1 MAHSQERT
9 DKNCLNCGTT
19 VEDRFCP
26 HCGQENLEPKETVG
40 HLFLHFFEDLTHFDG
55 KFLNTIKTLLTRPG
69 FLTEEYIKG
78 RRATY
83 LHPIRMYFF
92 ISATFFFILMTFFI
106 GGSSSLFDS
115 DVKAS
120 NIAQKDSTA
129 SIAPH
134 LRITTKSKMTVNLAF
149 NVGTDRK
156 RSVREYDSAQ
166 KILPISERDDAIY
179 RYINRRW
186 YAVMEYMYAHPDD
199 YQDKIAEKFGHS
211 FPQMLFIA
219 LPVFALLL
227 QILYFRRKQFNYV
240 SHAIFSVHY
249 YCVSFIAFF
258 LIMCVNRMGFFG
270 KYIGVA
276 ILLLLLYYLFRA
288 MKRFYKQGGFKTFT
302 KFLLLNLSMSL
313 VMFVLVSA
321 FLANSLLSLANLR

>member
-1 MAHSQERT
+1 MAHFKLRAE
-9 DKNCLNCGTT
+9 KNCLNCGSI
-19 VEDRFCP
+19 VEDRYCP

-40 HLFLHFFEDLTHFDG
+40 HLFMHFFEDLTHFDG
-55 KFLNTIKTLLTRPG
+55 KFFNTMKPLLAKPG

-78 RRATY
+78 RRVSY

-92 ISATFFFILMTFFI
+92 ISATFFFVLMTFFI

-115 DVKAS
+115 NVKAT
-120 NIAQKDSTA
+120 NVAQKDSSAPLTA
-129 SIAPH
+129 H
-134 LRITTKSKMTVNLAF
+134 LRITTKSKMSVDLAF
-149 NVGTDRK
+149 NQGADRK
-156 RSVREYDSAQ
+156 HSVREYDSAQ
-166 KILPISERDDAIY
+166 KSLPIPEKDDAII

-186 YAVMEYMYAHPDD
+186 YATMEYIYAHPDD

-219 LPVFALLL
+219 LPIYALLL

-240 SHAIFSVHY
+240 SHAIFAVHY

-258 LIMCVNRMGFFG
+258 LIMCANRIAGFG
-270 KYIGVA
+270 KYVGMA

-288 MKRFYKQGGFKTFT
+288 MKRFYKQGGFKTFI
-302 KFLLLNLSMSL
+302 KFLLLTLSMSV

-321 FLANSLLSLANLR
+321 FLANSLLSLAKMG